1 MGEARYRFEDCRVL
15 FQDGDVDNGADE
27 NVPMAV

>member
-1 MGEARYRFEDCRVL
+1 MGKARYRFEDCRVL

-27 NVPMAV
+27 NVPTAV